1 MEDSSKWLAMKNGD
15 KSAFASI
22 YADHASSL
30 LQYGYRFSKNEQLA
44 EDCLQD
50 LFIYLWDTRE
60 KIGTTDNIRR
70 YLLVAFRRR
79 LLKEV
84 KADSNRSQTD
94 ESVLNF
100 ELTDASD
107 HQMILDE
114 DSDAQKKII
123 KNAYDQ
129 LSGRQKEIIYLKFYN
144 ELEYDAICEIMEISY
159 QSARNLMTRTLKAMK
174 KIVGVVIIFKIFLTF

>member
-1 MEDSSKWLAMKNGD
+1 
-15 KSAFASI
+15 
-22 YADHASSL
+22 
-30 LQYGYRFSKNEQLA
+30 
-44 EDCLQD
+44 
-50 LFIYLWDTRE
+50 
-60 KIGTTDNIRR
+60 
-70 YLLVAFRRR
+70 
-79 LLKEV
+79 V

-174 KIVGVVIIFKIFLTF
+174 KIVGLLFILKIFLNL